1 MRIPPTPPDF
11 QKAWTKLFQDQSK
24 LNKLGEL
31 MSSLPE
37 GYEHWDKIRFF
48 KAAPPFTP
56 TDAWI
61 AVKWSRALQQLP
73 FLDTRGAP
81 LVYSQPNNF
90 SRTLHEIDSSA
101 RGMIGIPGRAAT
113 SEGRDIY
120 LQKSLVEEPFASS
133 VLEGAAT
140 TREIAKRMIEEGR
153 APRTVDERMVLNNF
167 RAMEFIREHGR
178 EPLTVERILEVHRI
192 LTEGTLEKPEKCG
205 VFRSASDD
213 VRVVDAVTD
222 ETLHIPPP
230 AKELKGRMEKL
241 CDFANA
247 PSESG
252 RFLHPII
259 RAIIIHFVLAYD
271 HPFWDGNGRCARA
284 LFYWCVLRHGYW
296 LLEFIS
302 ISSVIRKAPLKY
314 GTAFLYAETDG
325 GDVTY
330 FIDHQL
336 GVIVRACRD
345 LQVYLEEKSKE
356 LTALQ
361 NALGRLAAVFNTRQL
376 QLIQDAIK
384 RPNARYEIATHQ
396 ALNRV
401 SYLTAR
407 ADLEDMAKHGFLKK
421 TKEGTKSIFLV
432 PKNLKDRIT

>member
-1 MRIPPTPPDF
+1 MRIPPKPPSF
-11 QKAWTKLFQDQSK
+11 QKTWNEFFHNSEKT
-24 LNKLGEL
+24 NKLGEL
-31 MSSLPE
+31 LASLRPDE
-37 GYEHWDKIRFF
+37 YVHWDKVRFY
-48 KAAPPFTP
+48 KPVPPFTSAD
-56 TDAWI
+56 TWMAI
-61 AVKWSRALQQLP
+61 KWSRSLQPLP
-73 FLDTRGAP
+73 FSDTKGTA

-90 SRTLHEIDSSA
+90 LRILHEIDSSA

-120 LQKSLVEEPFASS
+120 LQKSLVEEPFSSS

-140 TREIAKRMIEEGR
+140 TREVAKRMIEEGR

-167 RAMEFIREHGR
+167 RAMEFIREHSQ
-178 EPLTVERILEVHRI
+178 EPLTVERVLEVHRI

-205 VFRSASDD
+205 VFRSAKDD
-213 VRVVDAVTD
+213 VRVVDANTD

-230 AKELKGRMEKL
+230 AKELRGRVEVL
-241 CDFANA
+241 CEFANA
-247 PSESG
+247 PSDG
-252 RFLHPII
+252 GTFLHPII

-302 ISSVIRKAPLKY
+302 ISSVIRKAPVKY
-314 GTAFLYAETDG
+314 GMAFLYAETDD

-330 FIDHQL
+330 FIAHQL
-336 GVIVRACRD
+336 EVIVQACRD
-345 LQVYLEEKSKE
+345 LQEYLVEKSKE
-356 LTALQ
+356 LAALQ
-361 NALGRLAAVFNTRQL
+361 TALGRLASVFNTRQL
-376 QLIQDAIK
+376 QLVQDALK

-407 ADLEDMAKHGFLKK
+407 ADLEDMAKRGFLRK

-432 PKNLKDRIT
+432 PKNLKDRV